1 MIYLKTKDIEQRLKL
16 LVKLCNETEP
26 TLDDIKKLREDA
38 ETVTGAVDELFTDDM
53 IKARDIY
60 IKVRDGDI
68 DGSEDVIQVMREA
81 NKIWKQRQHIKKVG
95 WKEFY
100 SIEGTIVDLLRQNQK
115 INAIKLYRQNKLDK
129 GEECGLREAK
139 EYIDALQE
147 KLITR

>member
-1 MIYLKTKDIEQRLKL
+1 MKIGEVEKRLKM
-16 LVKLCNETEP
+16 LVKLCVDTEP
-26 TLDDIKKLREDA
+26 TLDDIKKMREDA
-38 ETVTGAVDELFTDDM
+38 DAGAVDELFTEDM
-53 IKARDIY
+53 INAREIY
-60 IKVRDGDI
+60 IKVRDGEYD
-68 DGSEDVIQVMREA
+68 SSVEVIRTMRQA
-81 NKIWKQRQHIKKVG
+81 NKIWKQRNHIKKVG

>member
-1 MIYLKTKDIEQRLKL
+1 MKSKDIEKRLKL
-16 LVKLCNETEP
+16 LVKLCTETEP
-26 TLDDIKKLREDA
+26 TLDDIKMLREDA
-38 ETVTGAVDELFTDDM
+38 DAGEVDELFTDDM

-60 IKVRDGDI
+60 IKVRDGDYDSSVEVTGI
-68 DGSEDVIQVMREA
+68 MRQA
-81 NKIWKQRQHIKKVG
+81 NKIWKQRNHIKKVG

>member
-1 MIYLKTKDIEQRLKL
+1 MKIGEVEKRLKM
-16 LVKLCNETEP
+16 LVKLCVDTEP
-26 TLDDIKKLREDA
+26 TLDDIKKMREDA
-38 ETVTGAVDELFTDDM
+38 DVGEVDELFTDDM
-53 IKARDIY
+53 INARELY
-60 IKVRDGDI
+60 IKVRDGEYD
-68 DGSEDVIQVMREA
+68 SSVEVIRTMKQA
-81 NKIWKQRQHIKKVG
+81 NKIWKQRNHIKKIG

-100 SIEGTIVDLLRQNQK
+100 SIEGTIVELIRQNQK

>member
-1 MIYLKTKDIEQRLKL
+1 MKTKDIEKRLKM

-60 IKVRDGDI
+60 IKVRDGDYDSSVEVTGI
-68 DGSEDVIQVMREA
+68 MRQA
-81 NKIWKQRQHIKKVG
+81 NKIWKQRNHIKKVG